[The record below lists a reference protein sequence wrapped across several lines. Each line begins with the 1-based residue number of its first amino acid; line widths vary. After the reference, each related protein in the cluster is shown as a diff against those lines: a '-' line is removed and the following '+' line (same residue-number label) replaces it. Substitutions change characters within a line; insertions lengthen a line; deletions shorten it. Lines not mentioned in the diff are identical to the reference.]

1 MAFPAA
7 QASKNKYSLK
17 GNQYMNITKSAVA
30 GTLESS
36 DVYVKAE
43 PCETLEIEI
52 ESVVYNQF
60 ADQIEATI
68 RRTLEGLG
76 VTSGK
81 ISVNDKGAID
91 CVIEARVETAVKRA
105 GGEN

>member
-1 MAFPAA
+1 
-7 QASKNKYSLK
+7 
-17 GNQYMNITKSAVA
+17 MNIKTSAVA

-36 DVYVKAE
+36 DVYVKVE
-43 PCETLEIEI
+43 PCERLEIEI

-60 ADQIEATI
+60 AQQIEQS
-68 RRTLEGLG
+68 E
-76 VTSGK
+76 SGK

-91 CVIEARVETAVKRA
+91 CVIKARVETAIKRA

>member
-1 MAFPAA
+1 
-7 QASKNKYSLK
+7 
-17 GNQYMNITKSAVA
+17 MNIKTNAVA

-36 DVYVKAE
+36 DVYVKVE
-43 PCETLEIEI
+43 PSDKLEISI

-60 ADQIEATI
+60 AQEIEKSI
-68 RRTLEGLG
+68 REVVDELG

-91 CVIEARVETAVKRA
+91 YVIKARVETAIKRA
-105 GGEN
+105 GGEQ

>member
-1 MAFPAA
+1 
-7 QASKNKYSLK
+7 
-17 GNQYMNITKSAVA
+17 MNIKTNAVA

-36 DVYVKAE
+36 DVYVKVE
-43 PCETLEIEI
+43 PSDKLEISI

-60 ADQIEATI
+60 AQEIEKSI
-68 RRTLEGLG
+68 REVVDELG

-91 CVIEARVETAVKRA
+91 CAIKAPVETAIKRA
-105 GGEN
+105 GGEQ